1 MEWFLP
7 AVLALVIGAIIGVGS
22 GIFVYA
28 SNSKSRIR
36 QSETEARLQLESAR
50 TEQKD
55 LILNAKDEA
64 LRLRNEA
71 EAQIRDLRGTSVLF
85 KTDGDKVKK
94 FFLPNG

>member
-1 MEWFLP
+1 MEFLP
-7 AVLALVIGAIIGVGS
+7 AALAMVIGVIIGAGG
-22 GIFVYA
+22 GIYFYA

-50 TEQKD
+50 AEQKE

-71 EAQIRDLRGTSVLF
+71 
-85 KTDGDKVKK
+85 
-94 FFLPNG
+94 